1 MAYFLKKSNLKKGV
15 YLQIYESF
23 YDRDKK
29 ETAHK
34 SYKAIGYVQDL
45 IDSGIPDPIGYYSD
59 VVKQMNIEAK
69 RIKEEN
75 AARQIAASPER
86 HLGYFLLHNIYDS
99 LHVSNYL
106 ELMQSVRGFR
116 FKLSDLME
124 ALIYSRV
131 VDPRSK
137 SRTCHDILPKLYES
151 YGLTYDQILDGVEYM
166 GNEYEKII
174 EIFNHQVL
182 KYPGCIHH
190 YFDCTNFTSRSTKK
204 MSSGGRGPSKKTGMT
219 PSSDFGLLLDANQI
233 PMDETLPRQ
242 RKRKTRYP
250 PGHKRAQGKEPDLW
264 QDGAG
269 RRQGP

>member
-99 LHVSNYL
+99 LHVFQLPGANAICKRLPLQAFRSNGSPHL
-106 ELMQSVRGFR
+106 
-116 FKLSDLME
+116 
-124 ALIYSRV
+124 
-131 VDPRSK
+131 
-137 SRTCHDILPKLYES
+137 
-151 YGLTYDQILDGVEYM
+151 
-166 GNEYEKII
+166 
-174 EIFNHQVL
+174 
-182 KYPGCIHH
+182 
-190 YFDCTNFTSRSTKK
+190 
-204 MSSGGRGPSKKTGMT
+204 
-219 PSSDFGLLLDANQI
+219 
-233 PMDETLPRQ
+233 
-242 RKRKTRYP
+242 
-250 PGHKRAQGKEPDLW
+250 
-264 QDGAG
+264 
-269 RRQGP
+269 